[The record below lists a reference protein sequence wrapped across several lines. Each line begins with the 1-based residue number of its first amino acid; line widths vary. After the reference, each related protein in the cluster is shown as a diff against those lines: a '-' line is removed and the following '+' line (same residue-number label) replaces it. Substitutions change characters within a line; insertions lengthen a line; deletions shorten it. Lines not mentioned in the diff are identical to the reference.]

1 MKLDLACGN
10 KKTEGFIGVDL
21 SLEGTQADLI
31 VDLEKYPWYFGDDSI
46 DEIVCNHYIE
56 HTSDLIAFMNEV
68 HRILKPGGTATFVSP
83 YWSSVRCWQDPTHKR
98 AISEQTYYYFVE
110 SWRRE
115 NGLLHYPITANFEI
129 LDFSYHVN
137 PDFQDIKGQDL
148 EYAARHMLNVY
159 DDIKTII
166 KKI

>member
-10 KKTEGFIGVDL
+10 RKTEGFTGVDMT
-21 SLEGTQADLI
+21 LEGTQADLV
-31 VDLEKYPWYFGDDSI
+31 VDLEMYPWPFEDNSVEQI
-46 DEIVCNHYIE
+46 ACNHYIE
-56 HTSDLIAFMNEV
+56 HTGDLMAFMDEV
-68 HRILKPGGTATFVSP
+68 HRVLKPGGIATFVSP

-110 SWRRE
+110 SWRKE
-115 NGLLHYPITANFEI
+115 NGLLHYPIKANFEI

-137 PDFQDIKGQDL
+137 PDFQDIKGPDL
-148 EYAARHMLNVY
+148 EYASKHLLNVY
-159 DDIKTII
+159 DDIRAVI